1 MISHPEKHLKKLRA
15 VSLTQEERRET
26 RDALTAY
33 MEYHPFRALDL
44 DKMHAE
50 SAHVL
55 QKAMSRGGIW
65 GLFSNRATGFLAAT
79 LIVILMGGGIS
90 FAAEGTTPDK
100 LLYPVK
106 VGVTE
111 EVRGWFALGDEAK
124 VAWEARLVER
134 RLEEAETLAASGKLS
149 AEMRAE
155 IALRFKEHAEEVA
168 KRLARLESRSHG
180 HIAARM
186 SSQLES
192 SLRAHEHV
200 LLSFE
205 EEHSSEEVPYAVTE
219 ALTVSETNSGDVV
232 VSAKASPLVAQVRLS
247 IGDIEAIRLRTE
259 SGVFSTTSFESSLT
273 EEERVMAAE
282 AIAEAKGSLDRYKG
296 LVSADIIARV
306 RERLRIAERAYD
318 SAEARLEDNAE
329 AVIELHEAIRA
340 ATEASVLIR
349 TQARI
354 GSGGKPGR
362 IETTINGETDIDE
375 LHPSTTPSGSGVE
388 QGAAV
393 VNVSVDTNTNTSST
407 QINERASTTTT
418 SDTETSNESDVQ
430 TDIRINI
437 NTGGL

>member
-1 MISHPEKHLKKLRA
+1 MITRPEKHLKKLRA

-26 RDALTAY
+26 RDALVAY
-33 MEYHPFRALDL
+33 MEYHPFRALD
-44 DKMHAE
+44 KARTE
-50 SAHVL
+50 SPYALRSTVSHSG
-55 QKAMSRGGIW
+55 MW
-65 GLFSNRATGFLAAT
+65 GLFSHRATGFFAAT
-79 LIVILMGGGIS
+79 LLLILMGGGVS

-100 LLYPVK
+100 LLYPIK

-134 RLEEAETLAASGKLS
+134 RLEEAETLASSGKLS

-155 IALRFKEHAEEVA
+155 IALRFKQHAEEVA

-205 EEHSSEEVPYAVTE
+205 EEHSSETPRATTE
-219 ALTVSETNSGDVV
+219 GLTVSKTNSDAVV
-232 VSAKASPLVAQVRLS
+232 VPAKASPLVAQVRLS

-259 SGVFSTTSFESSLT
+259 SGVSAKASFGSSLT

-296 LVSADIIARV
+296 SVSADIIARV
-306 RERLRIAERAYD
+306 RERLKIAERAYD

-349 TQARI
+349 TQARV
-354 GSGGKPGR
+354 GRGGMHGK
-362 IETTINGETDIDE
+362 IETTINGETDVDE
-375 LHPSTTPSGSGVE
+375 LRSSTTPSGSDGE

-393 VNVSVDTNTNTSST
+393 INVRVDTKTNTSSGGV
-407 QINERASTTTT
+407 NEDTTTT
-418 SDTETSNESDVQ
+418 QGAETNNESNIQ
-430 TDIRINI
+430 TDIGINI